1 MHQVSAVK
9 ALNYGASR
17 WTTSHMIHR
26 QDVVDDEPH
35 DSPARRE
42 AGTDAGRGAEWWN
55 GGDTTGRGKVMDAS
69 VSAVEALNYG
79 ASRWT
84 TSHMIHR
91 QDVKPARMHAAARS
105 GGTEVALPAVAK
117 RRMHQ

>member
-1 MHQVSAVK
+1 MVK
-9 ALNYGASR
+9 R
-17 WTTSHMIHR
+17 RMP
-26 QDVVDDEPH
+26 Q
-35 DSPARRE
+35 SPTRRRE

-69 VSAVEALNYG
+69 VSAVKALNHG

-91 QDVKPARMHAAARS
+91 QDVKPARMQAVARS
-105 GGTEVALPAVAK
+105 GGTEVTPPAVAK
-117 RRMHQ
+117 